1 MRRAV
6 VTAFSVLGLAGG
18 LVGCVHPESMN
29 AVAYP
34 ADPAPAEAAQPVVV
48 ADVNMASD
56 DSSAAAAPR
65 PAAALRASGADHPPP
80 DPVLFRLGAGYG
92 ALGQID
98 LEPCRDYGL
107 ASGYLRM
114 RVTFRHSGAVAHATV
129 ESEAQPPPEALAC
142 IGERLQE
149 ATVPAFDGSNV
160 TLSKSFFVGADA
172 RAPAVLVQR

>member
-1 MRRAV
+1 MRSAV
-6 VTAFSVLGLAGG
+6 VTVFPLLS

-29 AVAYP
+29 AVAYA

-48 ADVNMASD
+48 ADVNMAGND
-56 DSSAAAAPR
+56 SAAAAPR

-80 DPVLFRLGAGYG
+80 DPVFFRLGAGYG
-92 ALGQID
+92 ALGHID

-129 ESEAQPPPEALAC
+129 ESEAQPSPEVLAC
-142 IGERLQE
+142 IGERLQD
-149 ATVPAFDGSNV
+149 AMVPGFDGSNV
-160 TLSKSFFVGADA
+160 TLSKSFFVTPDG
-172 RAPAVLVQR
+172 RGPAVLVQR